1 MPELPEV
8 ETTRRGIEPHLPGR
22 SVVAV
27 KLRAAK
33 LRFPLQQSLCT
44 ILPGR
49 SFKAVARRGKY
60 LLLSMDGGTLLIHLG
75 MSGHLH
81 LSAPGSPA
89 GMHDHFELALDNG
102 KLLRLNDPRKFGTV
116 LWLAGD
122 PGSHPLLAG
131 LGPEPLEDG
140 FSAEYLYEISRK
152 RTAAIKT
159 VVMNSRLV
167 VGVGNIYAN
176 EALFHA
182 GIAPQ
187 RQAGHLT
194 LVECGRL
201 VDAVKKVLSEAI
213 HRGGTS
219 LRDYVDVDGNPGYF
233 GLNLL
238 VYGREGAGCLVCGTP
253 LQQSRLG
260 GRATCWCP
268 RCQPGN
274 MEELDPVT
282 NPVLQSQ
289 YQH

>member
-22 SVVAV
+22 SVLAV
-27 KLRAAK
+27 TLRAAR
-33 LRFPLQQSLCT
+33 LRFPLEQSLCT
-44 ILPGR
+44 DLPGR
-49 SFKAVARRGKY
+49 RFKAVARRGKY
-60 LLLSMDGGTLLIHLG
+60 LLLTMDGGTLLIHLG

-89 GMHDHFELALDNG
+89 GKHDHFELALDNG
-102 KLLRLNDPRKFGTV
+102 NLLRLNDPRKFGTV

-131 LGPEPLEDG
+131 LGPEPLDDR
-140 FSAEYLYEISRK
+140 FSTEYLYGITRK
-152 RTAAIKT
+152 RKAAIKT
-159 VVMNSRLV
+159 VLMNSRLV

-182 GIAPQ
+182 RIAPS
-187 RQAGHLT
+187 RQAGRLT
-194 LVECGRL
+194 QSECGRL
-201 VDAVKKVLSEAI
+201 VVAVKKTLAEAI
-213 HRGGTS
+213 ERGGTS

-238 VYGREGAGCLVCGTP
+238 VYGREGERCLVCLTP

-268 RCQPGN
+268 HCQP
-274 MEELDPVT
+274 D
-282 NPVLQSQ
+282 
-289 YQH
+289 